1 MGLPA
6 FIRFDADHGVRFDFN
21 TGFNPAWL
29 TIGDSHDIHQF
40 ISTSSGAYLSLGG
53 TWTDSSD
60 RNRKRDFVAVEPL
73 EVLKR
78 VSALPISTWS
88 FIQGPA
94 EIRHMGTMAQDFRAA
109 FNLGEDDKHISPL
122 DTGGVALA
130 AIQGLHRM
138 LQDKDREIA
147 DLRDE
152 LVALK
157 AQSGEIKVLMAQVA
171 QLLQA
176 QQVQQE
182 AARRDALDTLLS
194 ANFRAAR

>member
-1 MGLPA
+1 M
-6 FIRFDADHGVRFDFN
+6 
-21 TGFNPAWL
+21 
-29 TIGDSHDIHQF
+29 

-60 RNRKRDFVAVEPL
+60 RNKKRDFVAVDSL
-73 EVLKR
+73 DVLRR

-94 EIRHMGTMAQDFRAA
+94 EIRHMGTMAQDFHAA

-147 DLRDE
+147 DLKDRVAQVEALRDE
-152 LVALK
+152 LVAFES
-157 AQSGEIKVLMAQVA
+157 AVRGRQGADGASGAVA
-171 QLLQA
+171 RGA
-176 QQVQQE
+176 TGASS
-182 AARRDALDTLLS
+182 AAGRRRGGTRSMRQLS